1 MGRRPSFSYHR
12 RDMSLID
19 DVVVLLVLAGA
30 VGMMAVLAP
39 VSLILR
45 FVPDQDR

>member
-1 MGRRPSFSYHR
+1 MT
-12 RDMSLID
+12 LID

-30 VGMMAVLAP
+30 VGLMLLLAP
-39 VSLILR
+39 ISLILR